1 MCAVMRRLSLL
12 LIAVVTVAAVATG
25 VASARA
31 RVKAPAV
38 TTSSPLTRGSSYLA
52 LGDSV
57 TFGYQEPTT
66 VPAPIF
72 ADAASFPGY
81 PEQIAKQLHV
91 RVTNLA
97 CPGETSGSLIN
108 ARAPSNGC
116 ENAYR
121 KAYPLHA
128 RYRGSQLAAAV
139 SFLRRHR
146 GVRLVSLMIGANDL
160 FLCQKQTSDSC
171 LGVAE
176 QQRVLTQTSR
186 NVRRILSAIR
196 VQAHYRGQIVILSY
210 YSLNYASPL
219 VNSEVLRLNRALES
233 PAKPFR
239 VVYAS
244 GYNEFKAASVKFGK
258 KPCLAGLITQLKE
271 TVGNCGVHPTYAG
284 QALLAAALLKA
295 LRLS

>member
-1 MCAVMRRLSLL
+1 MCVVLRRLSLL
-12 LIAVVTVAAVATG
+12 LIAVVLLAGLATS

-38 TTSSPLTRGSSYLA
+38 TLTSPLTRGSSYLA

-57 TFGYQEPTT
+57 TFGYQEPST
-66 VPAPIF
+66 VPAPNF
-72 ADAASFPGY
+72 ANAASFPGY
-81 PEQIAKQLHV
+81 PEQIARQLHV
-91 RVTNLA
+91 RVTNLS

-108 ARAPSNGC
+108 AQAPSNGC

-121 KAYPLHA
+121 KAYPLHS
-128 RYRGSQLAAAV
+128 RYRGAQLAAAV

-171 LGVAE
+171 LGAAE
-176 QQRVLTQTSR
+176 QQRVLAQTSR
-186 NVRRILSAIR
+186 NVRRTLSAIR
-196 VQAHYRGQIVILSY
+196 GQARYRGQIVILSY
-210 YSLNYASPL
+210 YSLNYASAL
-219 VNSEVLRLNRALES
+219 VNSESLKLNQALDS
-233 PAKPFR
+233 AAKPFH

-244 GYNEFKAASVKFGK
+244 GYNEFRAASVKFK
-258 KPCLAGLITQLKE
+258 NQPCLAGLITQLNS
-271 TVGNCGVHPTYAG
+271 TVGKCGVHPTYAG
-284 QALLAAALLKA
+284 QTLLAAALLKA